1 MCLRVRLVIS
11 VCFEIGISYLA
22 DGSVTMSGCIAYI
35 HDPDKTMT
43 FDLKAKF
50 IGFIETAGIV

>member
-1 MCLRVRLVIS
+1 MCLRARLVIS
-11 VCFEIGISYLA
+11 VCFEIGIPYLA
-22 DGSVTMSGCIAYI
+22 DGSITMSGCIAYI

-50 IGFIETAGIV
+50 IGFMATGDIV